1 MNKVLVG
8 VVFVVSLLAL
18 GGCSKPPA
26 TEIAAADASIDQATA
41 AEAAEYAPESMQAVS
56 DARAKLDAELKA
68 QEEKFSWFRSYDDAK
83 IAAEEL
89 RAAAQKAEQD
99 AVEARRVARE
109 EAAQLISDVR
119 TTLDEVKTMLDKA
132 PRGKGSEVD
141 IAVLKGDL
149 AGIETSLVEM
159 EGAFAAEDYLESKA
173 QATAALEGTQKVRSE
188 IERAIELSK
197 NRTRRG

>member
-1 MNKVLVG
+1 MG
-8 VVFVVSLLAL
+8 AGVFVL

-26 TEIAAADASIDQATA
+26 TEIEAADASIDVATA

-56 DARAKLDAELKA
+56 DAKAKLDAELKA
-68 QEEKFSWFRSYDDAK
+68 QEEKFAWFRSYDDTK
-83 IAAEEL
+83 TAAEEL
-89 RAAAQKAEQD
+89 RAAAEKAEQD
-99 AVEARRVARE
+99 AVEGRRVARE

-159 EGAFAAEDYLESKA
+159 EGSFAAEDYLESKA
-173 QATAALEGTQKVRSE
+173 KATAALEGTQKVRAE
-188 IERAIELSK
+188 IERAIDLSK
-197 NRTRRG
+197 NRTRRA